1 MFEDI
6 LEIDQGGSF
15 DVNLPAPAKLKIMGK
30 FHKDT
35 DARIFARKWI
45 WVVVLM

>member
-15 DVNLPAPAKLKIMGK
+15 DVNLPAPARLKIMMK

-35 DARIFARKWI
+35 DARIFARK
-45 WVVVLM
+45 